1 MILDYEMDYKLWTIT
16 DHKWTISEWCLWF
29 FLDVISTLLDLGGDA
44 FAFDDRGRLPLFSHC
59 NTNGGLS
66 ALYDLFEHMMKKENS
81 RKIRDLLSEEDI
93 DHDSR

>member
-1 MILDYEMDYKLWTIT
+1 MA
-16 DHKWTISEWCLWF
+16 C

-93 DHDSR
+93 DHDSRLDIIKTLLLVNKLTFDHF

>member
-1 MILDYEMDYKLWTIT
+1 MSKFSTFGP
-16 DHKWTISEWCLWF
+16 WF
-29 FLDVISTLLDLGGDA
+29 WIINGPFRSDVYGFLDVISTLLDLGGDA

>member
-1 MILDYEMDYKLWTIT
+1 MV
-16 DHKWTISEWCLWF
+16 F

-93 DHDSR
+93 DHDSRWDVIKTSLLVNKLTFDHF